1 MVEPVPFRRPINWA
15 KLRMDEAERIIRERA
30 VITANVIFGVHAF
43 ERIDERS
50 ITQLEVYNILRMGH
64 VEGAAQKNIEGE
76 WEVVVVKRMPGSR
89 EAGVITIIFQ
99 DRDNLFVKT
108 VQWMDVAR

>member
-1 MVEPVPFRRPINWA
+1 MVKPVPFRRPINWA

-30 VITANVIFGVHAF
+30 ADTKNIIIGEHAF

-50 ITQLEVYNILRMGH
+50 ITQPEVYNILRMGH

-76 WEVVVVKRMPGSR
+76 WEVVIVKRMPGSR
-89 EAGVITIIFQ
+89 EAGVVTIIFQ
-99 DRDNLFVKT
+99 YRDSLFVKT
-108 VQWMDVAR
+108 VEWMDVAR